1 MRNTLT
7 LDLVTGLV
15 ALAGVALVI
24 HRLIFVMSP
33 AACWTVCG

>member
-7 LDLVTGLV
+7 LDLVTALV
-15 ALAGVALVI
+15 ALVALALVI

-33 AACWTVCG
+33 EACWTVCA